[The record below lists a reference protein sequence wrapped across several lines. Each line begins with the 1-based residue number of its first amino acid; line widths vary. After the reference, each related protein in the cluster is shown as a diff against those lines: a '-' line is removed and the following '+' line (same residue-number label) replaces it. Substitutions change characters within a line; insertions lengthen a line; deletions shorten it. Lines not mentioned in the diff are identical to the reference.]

1 MIKLKF
7 APIFIFLVAKLN
19 LINSLGLKLKFFV
32 RKFHIC
38 FCFVTAMSSQATS
51 PRMTSLIQCYHLWSS
66 KEVSF
71 FWGQSN
77 NCTVS
82 RRYLFGLNSEWERSK
97 EVVLSWHR
105 RNDWTALRRSFALVG
120 PVKGKHQRGI
130 FFSDSCHRRLML
142 LTSCC
147 GNRTDW
153 LTSISKVVFISRRH
167 WTWVLWG
174 FSGPLLLRSPLP
186 VCFSCNFKARRPAGV
201 QLLFLYRARICASG
215 ISERLPFF
223 LASSEQVTC
232 FSEEKLSALLK
243 KGGQNLPSPIV

>member
-1 MIKLKF
+1 M
-7 APIFIFLVAKLN
+7 
-19 LINSLGLKLKFFV
+19 
-32 RKFHIC
+32 
-38 FCFVTAMSSQATS
+38 
-51 PRMTSLIQCYHLWSS
+51 
-66 KEVSF
+66 SF
-71 FWGQSN
+71 FWGQRN

-147 GNRTDW
+147 GNKTDW
-153 LTSISKVVFISRRH
+153 LTSISKVVFIFRRH